1 MLKWSFKGL
10 PFKHQQWPELTKDA
24 EWWGRETCQVQ
35 QKDRKRWTKSR
46 RHYHATSCHHNICH
60 YDLCISLLFFLIY
73 FISVYRFFS
82 VLLQQCHAGI
92 FGIHV
97 ADPMLQSLGSGPMA
111 AHGGPW
117 RLSVLPDALRP
128 STSRKSHDVSTCF
141 EILAQVAC
149 QSLGLSMSYLSEF
162 TRLLSYD
169 LRASAYKNV
178 QSIWAKRNTLI
189 TSNMS
194 QGMQAFAKLHHSKTY
209 SSVCSSKKVICWP
222 RLKVCRAGDIVYT
235 LFVEHTTAVEEVMV

>member
-1 MLKWSFKGL
+1 MPLRS
-10 PFKHQQWPELTKDA
+10 
-24 EWWGRETCQVQ
+24 
-35 QKDRKRWTKSR
+35 
-46 RHYHATSCHHNICH
+46 
-60 YDLCISLLFFLIY
+60 LCYFFIIYFIIY

-141 EILAQVAC
+141 EI
-149 QSLGLSMSYLSEF
+149 
-162 TRLLSYD
+162 
-169 LRASAYKNV
+169 
-178 QSIWAKRNTLI
+178 
-189 TSNMS
+189 
-194 QGMQAFAKLHHSKTY
+194 
-209 SSVCSSKKVICWP
+209 
-222 RLKVCRAGDIVYT
+222 
-235 LFVEHTTAVEEVMV
+235 